1 MNGAWFAFLL
11 PVMVLPVMM
20 AVWRIGHPNSY
31 NDPGSARARCLS
43 LIVAGAATGLFFF
56 VRLPALMDAST
67 LFLTD
72 PSCAFGTAP
81 TRPAGTGAACRSE
94 AVVIAQASQ
103 VHRRSST
110 YYFLTLATA
119 NGSRPR
125 VELRY
130 SPAWMRI
137 WNTAAASPGTVAR
150 AQVFKNEVV
159 AVSTEAGFAPTTAD
173 PQARVLDAQEWA
185 LIGAG
190 VFVAGI
196 IELLFS
202 WQSLF

>member
-1 MNGAWFAFLL
+1 
-11 PVMVLPVMM
+11 
-20 AVWRIGHPNSY
+20 
-31 NDPGSARARCLS
+31 
-43 LIVAGAATGLFFF
+43 
-56 VRLPALMDAST
+56 
-67 LFLTD
+67 
-72 PSCAFGTAP
+72 
-81 TRPAGTGAACRSE
+81 
-94 AVVIAQASQ
+94 
-103 VHRRSST
+103 
-110 YYFLTLATA
+110 
-119 NGSRPR
+119 
-125 VELRY
+125 
-130 SPAWMRI
+130 MRI